1 MPISSES
8 VFQEVG
14 LSRNE
19 SSDLVE
25 TILAEVV
32 EALARGESVKI
43 SSFGSFTVRDKGQRV
58 GRNPKTGQE
67 VPILPRRVLVFRA
80 SNVLKSLINGAP
92 GESWQGVVG
101 DDVGGSDMAVSV
113 QAVER
118 RVEKSAQAFR
128 TISEV
133 ATELDVPQ
141 HVLRFWE
148 SKFSQVR
155 PLKRG
160 GGRRYYRP
168 EDIDLLRRIRS
179 LLYDDGYTIKGV
191 QRLLKEGRGRLPCS
205 SASTLAAESA
215 LESLR
220 IVSAR
225 AEAMAA
231 GHAPPLPRTGPQP
244 STTTPRAAML
254 DLHKRRE
261 IETVL
266 EDLEQALTQL
276 RTHSEGSKTR
286 QRQDAACSTS
296 GSSRDSTRLPDQVVV
311 ARTIAITT

>member
-1 MPISSES
+1 M
-8 VFQEVG
+8 
-14 LSRNE
+14 
-19 SSDLVE
+19 
-25 TILAEVV
+25 
-32 EALARGESVKI
+32 
-43 SSFGSFTVRDKGQRV
+43 TVS
-58 GRNPKTGQE
+58 
-67 VPILPRRVLVFRA
+67 I
-80 SNVLKSLINGAP
+80 
-92 GESWQGVVG
+92 
-101 DDVGGSDMAVSV
+101 

-179 LLYDDGYTIKGV
+179 LLYEDGYTIKGV
-191 QRLLKEGRGRLPCS
+191 QRLLKEGRGRLPPQR
-205 SASTLAAESA
+205 LDVAAESA

-225 AEAMAA
+225 AEAMTGTGAA
-231 GHAPPLPRTGPQP
+231 RPLPRTGPQP
-244 STTTPRAAML
+244 STTTPRAATL

-261 IETVL
+261 IESVL

-276 RTHSEGSKTR
+276 RTTLKA
-286 QRQDAACSTS
+286 QN
-296 GSSRDSTRLPDQVVV
+296 
-311 ARTIAITT
+311 